1 MQNFAGASTK
11 DDDDDDDDDDEF
23 FSVYRGGTSNDVM
36 DT

>member
-11 DDDDDDDDDDEF
+11 DDDDDDDDDEF